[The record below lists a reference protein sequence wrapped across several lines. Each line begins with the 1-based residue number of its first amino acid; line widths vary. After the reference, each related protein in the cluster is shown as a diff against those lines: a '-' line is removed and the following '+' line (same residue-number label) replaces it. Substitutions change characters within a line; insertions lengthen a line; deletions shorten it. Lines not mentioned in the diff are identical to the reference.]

1 MLRKVQFESALIG
14 KIFISPQ
21 QATRIKGRVVGVVLV
36 IGLLLALS
44 VSLLS
49 FSNAAAGARTF
60 TATLSG
66 WNEVPSTIISK
77 GFGFAK
83 VTISEDEK
91 SIEYELVYYGLVN
104 VTAAHIHLGKDGHVG
119 GVAVWLCGGPKPK
132 CPPSGTRISGKITA
146 EDVMAI
152 ETQGL
157 KAGDLSSLIAAIR
170 SGSAYVN
177 VHTTAY
183 PAGEIRG
190 QLAAP

>member
-1 MLRKVQFESALIG
+1 LIG
-14 KIFISPQ
+14 KIIISPQ
-21 QATRIKGRVVGVVLV
+21 LATRIKGRVVGVVLV
-36 IGLLLALS
+36 VGLLLALS

-66 WNEVPSTIISK
+66 WNEVPSVVSK

-104 VTAAHIHLGKDGHVG
+104 VTAAHINLGKDGHVG
-119 GVAVWLCGGPKPK
+119 GVAVWLCGGPKPE
-132 CPPSGTRISGKITA
+132 CPLSGTRISGKITA

-190 QLAAP
+190 QLAAR

>member
-1 MLRKVQFESALIG
+1 MQ
-14 KIFISPQ
+14 
-21 QATRIKGRVVGVVLV
+21 GRVVGVVLV

-66 WNEVPSTIISK
+66 WNEVPSVVSK

-104 VTAAHIHLGKDGHVG
+104 VTAAHIHLGRDGHVG

-146 EDVMAI
+146 EDVVAI
-152 ETQGL
+152 TTQGL
-157 KAGDLSSLIAAIR
+157 KSGDLSSLIAAIR

-190 QLAAP
+190 QLVAP